1 MYLYMIRSEI
11 LKGHSEKQ
19 AIRPNKYIL
28 VQNTTLFPVSWLYHL
43 KIL

>member
-1 MYLYMIRSEI
+1 MIRFEI
-11 LKGHSEKQ
+11 LKGPSEKQ

-28 VQNTTLFPVSWLYHL
+28 VQNTTLFPVFWLYHL